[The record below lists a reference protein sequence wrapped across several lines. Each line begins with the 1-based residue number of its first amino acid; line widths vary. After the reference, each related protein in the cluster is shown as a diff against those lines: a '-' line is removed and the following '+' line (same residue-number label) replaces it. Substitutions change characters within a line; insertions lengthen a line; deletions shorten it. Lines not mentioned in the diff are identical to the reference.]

1 MSLITRLRTLATR
14 PLARSEVKAA
24 RPARD
29 LRADVAGG
37 MTPAAPIQRWWVT
50 YVLVSAV
57 TIIALLAA
65 LDAVAR
71 ILQPLAHISLV
82 VLFALGLA
90 FILAPIAQRLERVLG
105 RPAPAVLV
113 TFLLALA
120 ILGGA
125 VALVSAPLIT
135 ESKFLAE
142 QMPAYAARLQSGE
155 MGTILGFQVPIE
167 LRTRAATAVGDLG
180 GTFAS
185 EAVIIVLA
193 VVSSVVDIFLV
204 LVIALYLLLDQ
215 QRIRTFGLRLLPAR
229 ALPHAERV
237 EGEMV
242 RVFGAYVRGQLLL
255 GLVVGV
261 TVAVALSLLGV
272 PYALF
277 LGVFAGVAEL
287 VPFLGPIIGAVP
299 AVLVAAFQ
307 PFPLVLWV
315 VLAFVVIQQIESN
328 LLFPRISG
336 EAIGVHPLAAM
347 LALLVG
353 LQVGGVVGGLF
364 AVPLAGI
371 AWVFISAGLDART
384 ADAGVNAAPSPA
396 SAATSPAVVAPPGSM
411 TATASVDSAMP
422 SVRTAEL
429 TFDEGAVVVL
439 TPTTQAPT
447 P

>member
-1 MSLITRLRTLATR
+1 M
-14 PLARSEVKAA
+14 
-24 RPARD
+24 
-29 LRADVAGG
+29 
-37 MTPAAPIQRWWVT
+37 
-50 YVLVSAV
+50 LVSAV

-71 ILQPLAHISLV
+71 VLQPLAHLTLIV
-82 VLFALGLA
+82 VLALGLA
-90 FILAPIAQRLERVLG
+90 FILAPIALRLERVCG
-105 RPAPAVLV
+105 SPAPAVLV
-113 TFLLALA
+113 TFLLALVV
-120 ILGGA
+120 LGGA

-135 ESKFLAE
+135 ESKYLAE
-142 QMPAYAARLQSGE
+142 QMPEYAARLQSGE
-155 MGTILGFQVPIE
+155 MGTILGFQVPSE
-167 LRTRAATAVGDLG
+167 LRARAATAVGDLG
-180 GTFAS
+180 GTFAG
-185 EAVIIVLA
+185 EAVVIVLA
-193 VVSSVVDIFLV
+193 IVSSIVDIFLV

-215 QRIRTFGLRLLPAR
+215 QRIRTFGLGLLPAR
-229 ALPHAERV
+229 ALPHAGRV
-237 EGEMV
+237 ESEMV

-261 TVAVALSLLGV
+261 TVTIALLALGV

-299 AVLVAAFQ
+299 AVLVAGFQ

-336 EAIGVHPLAAM
+336 EAIGIHPLAAM

-371 AWVFISAGLDART
+371 AWVFISTGLEART
-384 ADAGVNAAPSPA
+384 A
-396 SAATSPAVVAPPGSM
+396 
-411 TATASVDSAMP
+411 
-422 SVRTAEL
+422 
-429 TFDEGAVVVL
+429 
-439 TPTTQAPT
+439 PT
-447 P
+447 